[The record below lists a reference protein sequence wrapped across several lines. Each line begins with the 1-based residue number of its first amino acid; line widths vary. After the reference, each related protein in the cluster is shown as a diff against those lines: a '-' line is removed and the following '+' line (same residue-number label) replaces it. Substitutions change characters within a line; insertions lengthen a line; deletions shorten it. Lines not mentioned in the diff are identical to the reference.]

1 MKARFLACILKD
13 TIRSPVCRPSY
24 KINAKYLNKAIS
36 TPIPLEN
43 LGKRGIQWCVNFIST
58 QFFIFVSFS

>member
-13 TIRSPVCRPSY
+13 TIRSPVFRPSY

-43 LGKRGIQWCVNFIST
+43 LGKRGI
-58 QFFIFVSFS
+58 